1 MEFKGKAHKFGDDIN
16 TDYIMSSRH
25 RTQTLDYVKLAE
37 HLMEDI
43 RPGFYSRVKAGD
55 FIVAGENFGCGSSRE
70 YAPRIVKAGGIA
82 AVIAKSFA
90 RIFYRNAIN
99 LGLPL
104 IECDTDQINE
114 GDTLRVDLLEGEVYN
129 ETLDCRIQAGPMPEF
144 MITLLNEGGTANYLR
159 KYGKF
164 QVPKEQG
171 LRRRLMAENLGKKAV
186 LFEDEVLR
194 DGLQMETRL
203 FSFEEKVKI
212 FQLLAEAKVKRVQ
225 IGSFVHPKLVP
236 QMADT
241 DALIRH
247 LGHTPGILLSGL
259 ILNDKGLE
267 RALAC
272 GLAHLSM
279 SVSVSDTHSRKNAN
293 RSAQEA
299 LASMT
304 LLIAEAKK
312 AGVQVRAGI
321 QCAFGCVYEGTVPAD
336 AVFAAAEAM
345 AHAGADEINLA
356 DTTGMG
362 NPRQVRSL
370 VQGIG
375 QRFPGMDV
383 SLHLHDTRGLG
394 LANMFAGYEEGVRI
408 FDVCAGGLGGCPFV
422 KGAAGNVPTED
433 AVNMFESMGIE
444 TGVDLGGMTRV
455 VDELE
460 LLLGRPLPGRMT
472 RVLKAQ
478 LPCNAA

>member
-1 MEFKGKAHKFGDDIN
+1 
-16 TDYIMSSRH
+16 
-25 RTQTLDYVKLAE
+25 
-37 HLMEDI
+37 
-43 RPGFYSRVKAGD
+43 
-55 FIVAGENFGCGSSRE
+55 
-70 YAPRIVKAGGIA
+70 
-82 AVIAKSFA
+82 
-90 RIFYRNAIN
+90 
-99 LGLPL
+99 
-104 IECDTDQINE
+104 
-114 GDTLRVDLLEGEVYN
+114 
-129 ETLDCRIQAGPMPEF
+129 
-144 MITLLNEGGTANYLR
+144 
-159 KYGKF
+159 
-164 QVPKEQG
+164 
-171 LRRRLMAENLGKKAV
+171 MAENQGTRAV

-194 DGLQMETRL
+194 DGLQMEARL
-203 FSFEEKVKI
+203 FSFDEKVKI
-212 FQLLAEAKVKRVQ
+212 FHLLKEAKVKRVQ

-247 LGHTPGILLSGL
+247 LGHTPGVLLSGL

-272 GLAHLSM
+272 GLGHLSM
-279 SVSVSDTHSRKNAN
+279 SVSVSDTHSRKNTN

-321 QCAFGCVYEGTVPAD
+321 QCAFGCVYEGTVSAD

-362 NPRQVRSL
+362 NPRQVRLL

-375 QRFPGMDV
+375 QRFPGTDV

-394 LANMFAGYEEGVRI
+394 LANMFAGYEEGVRV

-455 VDELE
+455 VGELE
-460 LLLGRPLPGRMT
+460 LLLGRQLPGRMT

>member
-1 MEFKGKAHKFGDDIN
+1 M
-16 TDYIMSSRH
+16 T
-25 RTQTLDYVKLAE
+25 
-37 HLMEDI
+37 
-43 RPGFYSRVKAGD
+43 
-55 FIVAGENFGCGSSRE
+55 ENRE
-70 YAPRIVKAGGIA
+70 TRA
-82 AVIAKSFA
+82 
-90 RIFYRNAIN
+90 
-99 LGLPL
+99 L
-104 IECDTDQINE
+104 
-114 GDTLRVDLLEGEVYN
+114 
-129 ETLDCRIQAGPMPEF
+129 
-144 MITLLNEGGTANYLR
+144 
-159 KYGKF
+159 
-164 QVPKEQG
+164 
-171 LRRRLMAENLGKKAV
+171 

-194 DGLQMETRL
+194 DGLQMESRL

-212 FQLLAEAKVKRVQ
+212 FQLLTEAKVKRVQ
-225 IGSFVHPKLVP
+225 IGSFVHPKLAP

-247 LGHTPGILLSGL
+247 LGQTPGVLLSGL

-299 LASMT
+299 LASMVQ
-304 LLIAEAKK
+304 LIVQAKK
-312 AGVQVRAGI
+312 TGVQVRAGI
-321 QCAFGCVYEGTVPAD
+321 QCAFGCVYEGMVPAD
-336 AVFAAAEAM
+336 AVYAAAEAM
-345 AHAGADEINLA
+345 VHAGADEINLA

-370 VQGIG
+370 VREIG
-375 QRFPGMDV
+375 RRFPGTEI

-394 LANMFAGYEEGVRI
+394 LANMFAGYEEGVRV

-433 AVNMFESMGIE
+433 AVNMFESMGVA
-444 TGVDLGGMTRV
+444 TGIDLKGMTRV

-472 RVLKAQ
+472 RVFKAQ